1 MIFIFCFINKFMACN
16 SNNNY
21 NYTVNCVDENG
32 CLPGV
37 CPDFIIRRH
46 DTKPDFKIKIEDCE
60 GPLDVTGL
68 ILEASMWARGKIKTA
83 IADDD
88 TSFGLADNIGF
99 NQIMIGDVIIV
110 DRPRLPEKMLVTGF
124 DEENRLI
131 QVERGYD
138 GTTAQVW
145 KKGTSIRIMKFVS
158 AAAQTE
164 MVYQDV
170 LELDGTTTEDVLM
183 ETYFVYPW
191 NAGDTCLAGCYYLE
205 FKLIKE
211 TVAGIMSGQS
221 FVGDGMSPEDFG
233 CGLADGIDWVRK
245 FPLSSEGFLIKITES
260 PSVEI

>member
-1 MIFIFCFINKFMACN
+1 MTCN
-16 SNNNY
+16 SNKNY
-21 NYTVNCVDENG
+21 STGNNCVDEYG
-32 CLPGV
+32 CSSAV
-37 CPDFIIRRH
+37 CPDFIIRRN
-46 DTKPDFKIKIEDCE
+46 DTKPDFKIKVEDCE

-83 IADDD
+83 ITDAD

-110 DRPRLPEKMLVTGF
+110 DRPRLPEKMLVTAF
-124 DEENRLI
+124 DEENRLV
-131 QVERGYD
+131 QVTRGHD
-138 GTTAQVW
+138 GTTAQAW
-145 KKGTSIRIMKFVS
+145 KKGTPIRIMKFTG

-170 LELDGTTTEDVLM
+170 LELDGTTTEDVLI
-183 ETYFVYPW
+183 ETYFIYPW
-191 NAGDTCLAGCYYLE
+191 NPGDTCLAGCYYLE

-211 TVAGIMSGQS
+211 TVAGIMEKQD
-221 FVGDGMSPEDFG
+221 FVGDGLTPEDYG

-245 FPLSSEGFLIKITES
+245 FPLSSEGFLIRITES

>member
-1 MIFIFCFINKFMACN
+1 MTCN
-16 SNNNY
+16 SNK
-21 NYTVNCVDENG
+21 NYTTGNNCIDEYG
-32 CLPGV
+32 CSSSS

-68 ILEASMWARGKIKTA
+68 ILEATMWARGKTKAA
-83 IADDD
+83 ITNTD

-99 NQIMIGDVIIV
+99 NQIMIGDVLIV
-110 DRPRLPEKMLVTGF
+110 DRPRLPEKMLVIGF
-124 DEENRLI
+124 DETNRLI
-131 QVERGYD
+131 EVERGYD
-138 GTTAQVW
+138 GTTAQDW
-145 KKGTSIRIMKFVS
+145 KKGTPFRIMKFVS

-164 MVYQDV
+164 MVYQDI
-170 LELDGTTTEDVLM
+170 LEIDGTTTEDVLI
-183 ETYFVYPW
+183 ETYFIYPW
-191 NAGDTCLAGCYYLE
+191 NPGDTCLAGCYYLE

-211 TVAGIMSGQS
+211 TVAGIMEKQE
-221 FVGDGMSPEDFG
+221 FIGDGMTPTDFN